1 MRFKQKNIRE
11 WIILSKTPR
20 LGPVKFNQLIKYF
33 GCPEKILSASSEELS
48 RIPKMDQGTLDYITN
63 KAKELNVEKDLTL
76 MDKLG
81 VELITSEDTEYPS
94 ILKTIFDPPF
104 VLYVR
109 GKLKKEDE
117 NSVAIVGTRRATN
130 YGKITA
136 RKLSRDLAKKGITV
150 VSGMARG
157 IDTSAH
163 WGALEAGGRTIAVL
177 GCGVDAIYPFENKE
191 LMKAIIE
198 KGAVISEF
206 PLRAIPQPQNF
217 PRRNRIISGLSK
229 GVVIIEAPFKSGALI
244 TANFALEQGREVF
257 AVPGNITSPYSQGS
271 NLLIREGAKLVED
284 VEDILE
290 ELNIDWGEE
299 EAKLTPSLSKEE
311 KIIMEHLSREPLHI
325 NVLVKKSDLSPA
337 KVAEGLIR
345 LEIKGL
351 VRELPG
357 KLFVKEV

>member
-1 MRFKQKNIRE
+1 MRSKQKNVKE
-11 WIILSKTPR
+11 WIILSKASR
-20 LGPVKFNQLIKYF
+20 LGPVKFSQLMKYF
-33 GCPEKILSASSEELS
+33 GSPEKILSASFEELS
-48 RIPKMDQGTLDYITN
+48 RVPKIDQDTLSYITN
-63 KAKELNVEKDLTL
+63 KAKELNIEKDLDL

-81 VELITSEDTEYPS
+81 VNLITIEDTEYPS
-94 ILKTIFDPPF
+94 GLKMIFDPPF

-117 NSVAIVGTRRATN
+117 NSIAVVGTRRATN

-136 RKLSRDLAKKGITV
+136 RRLARDLAKEGITV

-177 GCGVDAIYPFENKE
+177 GCGVDTVYPFENKE
-191 LMKAIIE
+191 LMEAIAK

-206 PLRAIPQPQNF
+206 PLGAIPERQNF

-229 GVVIIEAPFKSGALI
+229 GVVVVEAPLKSGALI

-257 AVPGNITSPYSQGS
+257 AVPGNVTSPYSQGS
-271 NLLIREGAKLVED
+271 NSLIKEGAKLVES

-290 ELNIDWGEE
+290 ELNIYFKEE
-299 EAKLTPSLSKEE
+299 RTKPYPSLSEE
-311 KIIMEHLSREPLHI
+311 ERIIMDHLSKEPLHI
-325 NVLVKKSDLSPA
+325 NLLVKESGLSPA
-337 KVAEGLIR
+337 KVSENLIR